1 MRECDAMRMHMFAY
15 LSLVICLERGGV
27 RRTMSR
33 DGLWLEIV
41 QLAILLVSSTHR
53 RATVCDGARDAH
65 PWRVRETRTHRSR
78 ARDSRVAAV
87 NVRNV
92 CHHCDMRHV
101 TCAM

>member
-1 MRECDAMRMHMFAY
+1 MRECECECECDAMRMHMCAY

-53 RATVCDGARDAH
+53 RATVRDGARDAH
-65 PWRVRETRTHRSR
+65 PWRVCARLARIDR
-78 ARDSRVAAV
+78 ARATRASPR
-87 NVRNV
+87 
-92 CHHCDMRHV
+92 
-101 TCAM
+101 